1 MPTNLKPG
9 DRAPAFSAPSYD
21 GSTVKLADFSGSKNV
36 VLFFYSRDN
45 TSGCTREARALRD
58 AAGELE
64 KRSTAIIG
72 VSADGLDSHG
82 RFATNNELT
91 FPLLADTDGRIAD
104 AYGVLKDSGR
114 AERATF
120 LIGKDGS
127 LLHVWPKVSITG
139 HAEEIVAKLDELEQG
154 DD

>member
-9 DRAPAFSAPSYD
+9 DKAPAFSAPSWD
-21 GSTVKLADFSGSKNV
+21 GSTVKLSDFSGDRHV

-58 AAGELE
+58 AVEKFQ
-64 KRSTAIIG
+64 KRSAVVVG
-72 VSADGLDSHG
+72 VSADGVESHE
-82 RFATNNELT
+82 RFATNNELS
-91 FPLLADTDGRIAD
+91 FPLLADPDGKIAS
-104 AYGVLKDSGR
+104 AYGVLKDTGR
-114 AERATF
+114 SERATF

-139 HAEEIVAKLDELEQG
+139 HADDIVERLDEIA
-154 DD
+154 